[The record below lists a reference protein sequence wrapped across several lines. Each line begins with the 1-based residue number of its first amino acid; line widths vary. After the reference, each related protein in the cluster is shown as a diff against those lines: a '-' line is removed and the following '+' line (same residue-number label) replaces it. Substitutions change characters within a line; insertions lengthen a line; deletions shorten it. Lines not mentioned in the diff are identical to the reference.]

1 MLPDSRACA
10 CDSARGTTDLV
21 YPMKR
26 VIQAILIV
34 AFILAFGFFI
44 YFFARMRQENLQA
57 SLPVAGRM
65 VDLGTSAGSGSQGKA
80 SASAKNRA
88 KISPEWDET
97 FLDTLDMNL
106 DEDEDLE
113 QVIVV
118 KHSLAESAK
127 ISILIADF
135 QPATGSYFR
144 LWKGETLAAK
154 PNAFVVQPRDLLG
167 DGSVELLC
175 FGIDDSNY
183 QTLTVFRRAPR
194 GSAAYV
200 SIFAATGLTIAV
212 EDQPDDTSRKS
223 AAISVFEPA
232 AGGDSPLDQKKAIY
246 AWNPARNAYRQES
259 ETFVPGAKIEQLFIN
274 KIATGRAGDFESYLD
289 GLWIKEAA
297 AQNPSVLLYFDAK
310 RRQITIHSNQ
320 EKQEWDWSDSNAA
333 FAGIY
338 ASISNSAVPE
348 MLRLLNVELVGVDRV
363 KVGAIA
369 QQIVKFAMRE
379 DWNGVYRR
387 FAGSNSLSPASALEP
402 APIDKAFDV
411 SIAGSELR
419 RSLLL
424 QDFEGYY
431 RTEEGLSIE
440 LKAGNFLMEEGGKT
454 RRGNF
459 SFFQFG
465 GQTILD
471 LGLIDEKNIPSGRL
485 SYIVSV
491 RTAKDNGIGTMV
503 LKPAR
508 ILSDR
513 AQSLYRP
520 DIVLSRFKD

>member
-1 MLPDSRACA
+1 
-10 CDSARGTTDLV
+10 
-21 YPMKR
+21 MKR

-57 SLPVAGRM
+57 SLPVAGRI
-65 VDLGTSAGSGSQGKA
+65 VDLGTPAGPGSQGKA
-80 SASAKNRA
+80 ASSTKNRA
-88 KISPEWDET
+88 KISPDWDET

-118 KHSLAESAK
+118 KHSLAEGAK

-144 LWKGETLAAK
+144 LWKGETLASK

-167 DGSVELLC
+167 DGSIELLC

-183 QTLTVFRRAPR
+183 QTLTVFKRASR
-194 GSAAYV
+194 GPAAYASIFSAA
-200 SIFAATGLTIAV
+200 GLTIAV
-212 EDQPDDTSRKS
+212 EDQSDATRRSS

-232 AGGDSPLDQKKAIY
+232 PGGDSPLDQKKAGY
-246 AWNPARNAYRQES
+246 KWNPVRKAYRQET

-274 KIATGRAGDFESYLD
+274 KIATGRAADFETYLD
-289 GLWIKEAA
+289 GLWIKEAT
-297 AQNPSVLLYFDAK
+297 AQNPSVLLYFDSG
-310 RRQITIHSNQ
+310 RRQITIHSLQ
-320 EKQEWDWSDSNAA
+320 EKQEWDWNDSNTA

-348 MLRLLNVELVGVDRV
+348 MLRLLNVELVGVDKV

-379 DWNGVYRR
+379 DWNGIYRR
-387 FAGSNSLSPASALEP
+387 FADSNSPSPASSLEP
-402 APIDKAFDV
+402 IPIDKPFSVAV
-411 SIAGSELR
+411 AGSER
-419 RSLLL
+419 SCSLLL
-424 QDFEGYY
+424 RDFEGYY
-431 RTEEGLSIE
+431 RTEEGLSLT
-440 LKAGNFLMEEGGKT
+440 LKAGNFLMVEGDKT
-454 RRGNF
+454 RHGNF
-459 SFFQFG
+459 SLFQFG

-485 SYIVSV
+485 SYILSV

-503 LKPAR
+503 LKPAH
-508 ILSDR
+508 ILSER
-513 AQSLYRP
+513 AESLYRP
-520 DIVLSRFKD
+520 DIVLSRLGD